1 MSHAKDIE
9 FLLEKEEAFTQTGFF
24 TEIIKKLT
32 ILKLELRIKFN
43 MVTHLTNNWTAKY
56 CDVELIKAYYYY
68 VAVLLYCSFLAT
80 VDI

>member
-43 MVTHLTNNWTAKY
+43 MVTHLTNN
-56 CDVELIKAYYYY
+56 
-68 VAVLLYCSFLAT
+68 
-80 VDI
+80 